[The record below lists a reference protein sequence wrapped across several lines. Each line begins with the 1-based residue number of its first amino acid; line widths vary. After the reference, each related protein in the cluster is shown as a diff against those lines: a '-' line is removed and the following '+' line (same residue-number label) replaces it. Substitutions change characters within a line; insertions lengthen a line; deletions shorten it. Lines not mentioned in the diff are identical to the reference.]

1 MWGLDCRVSVRMVH
15 IRPEWC
21 LLCSRQNSAYSQPFV
36 QQEVVRVWGGCAE
49 LAEEL
54 HPEILQRAVE
64 LAKIFYTGDNQQIMT
79 AGTRSE

>member
-1 MWGLDCRVSVRMVH
+1 MANNYKLEGVTKELFPSDDASVSNHSVSYE
-15 IRPEWC
+15 IITYEIAC
-21 LLCSRQNSAYSQPFV
+21 
-36 QQEVVRVWGGCAE
+36 E

-64 LAKIFYTGDNQQIMT
+64 LAKIFYNGDNQQVMT